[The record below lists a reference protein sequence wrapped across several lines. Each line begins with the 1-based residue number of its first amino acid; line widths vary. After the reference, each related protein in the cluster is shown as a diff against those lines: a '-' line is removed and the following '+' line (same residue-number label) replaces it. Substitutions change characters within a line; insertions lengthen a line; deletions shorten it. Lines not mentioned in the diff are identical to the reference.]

1 MPLRLVVNTAL
12 TFWLKSRRFLPPLHT
27 RTHNPEAGNQGVDSG
42 RNDGKN
48 GEANLGKSLQQ
59 YLQYLGFVPQSTAQT
74 NQKAKNEKPPV
85 KSDAIQADRFIDY
98 IRQKSKTRG
107 KAPPSIFSLAPS
119 LQTQYPDNTTP
130 PRPFVPFQLERAPAQ
145 LGAVDFPS
153 KQSIASKAL
162 LSTLEGYLAKKIAAQ
177 QTHNAAP
184 DVQPKGPLV
193 YNSRLRQPTTSQLE
207 SMSPSEDVDS
217 YKGKKPLQPK
227 PDSRPQ
233 RPQSDRLT
241 YKTGLKQEA
250 AKDPLSFMDE
260 SFIENVVKQLG
271 KHSVNIDGLSP
282 KELDQLADVIADA
295 LQVVDQGDTN
305 PQEMKRVS
313 ASGMEEYE
321 NDMIGEDDMMQGANQ
336 CAFSHSLVAKLIEY
350 LDKTAST
357 EAPELDSV
365 LAENH
370 GTETETSEASKEPVV
385 EKKEIG
391 VENMRSK
398 TTLKYLSMEKK
409 EEDEEDSKE
418 AAELQRWMQEA
429 VEPAHSIYTKPH
441 KKDMK
446 FEEELRL
453 DVESGGEEQYGY
465 IVTDKE

>member
-1 MPLRLVVNTAL
+1 DQLFGRCQRVPVIDVYRYEVSPPVLQSLRSLLHKL
-12 TFWLKSRRFLPPLHT
+12 THRGLTWQDDTTQQVISKELSKLQKIYYRRPDTSYTDTDSQP
-27 RTHNPEAGNQGVDSG
+27 RAGIQGVDSE

-59 YLQYLGFVPQSTAQT
+59 YLQYLGFIPQSTAQT

-130 PRPFVPFQLERAPAQ
+130 PRPFVPFQLERAPDQ

-153 KQSIASKAL
+153 KQSMASKAL
-162 LSTLEGYLAKKIAAQ
+162 LSTLEGYLAKKIASQ
-177 QTHNAAP
+177 QTP

-193 YNSRLRQPTTSQLE
+193 YNSRLRQPTTSQVE

-227 PDSRPQ
+227 PDSWPQ

-241 YKTGLKQEA
+241 YKTGLKQET

-260 SFIENVVKQLG
+260 SFIENVVKKLG
-271 KHSVNIDGLSP
+271 KHSVNMDGLSP

-295 LQVVDQGDTN
+295 LQVLDQGDTN

-313 ASGMEEYE
+313 APSMEEYE

-336 CAFSHSLVAKLIEY
+336 CGISHST
-350 LDKTAST
+350 LDTDT
-357 EAPELDSV
+357 GLHLMEV
-365 LAENH
+365 LAH
-370 GTETETSEASKEPVV
+370 H
-385 EKKEIG
+385 
-391 VENMRSK
+391 
-398 TTLKYLSMEKK
+398 LK
-409 EEDEEDSKE
+409 
-418 AAELQRWMQEA
+418 LQM
-429 VEPAHSIYTKPH
+429 
-441 KKDMK
+441 KD
-446 FEEELRL
+446 FV
-453 DVESGGEEQYGY
+453 DVEYNG
-465 IVTDKE
+465 T